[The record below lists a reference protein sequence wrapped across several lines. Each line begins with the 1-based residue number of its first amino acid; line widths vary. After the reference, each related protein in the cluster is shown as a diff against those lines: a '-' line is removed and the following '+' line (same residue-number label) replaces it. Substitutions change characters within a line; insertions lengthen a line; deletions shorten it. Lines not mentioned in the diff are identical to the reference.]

1 MRGIDLYLML
11 FFGKGLNIGRL
22 FVVVGFFAGE

>member
-1 MRGIDLYLML
+1 MRGIGLYLML

-22 FVVVGFFAGE
+22 FVVGFFAGE